1 MEQIVVYAS
10 SPSPCDLASDYTM
23 AARTLPRVLACM
35 LIEAARGLT
44 KLARAGSPPPARR
57 APATPHVFLPRGHC
71 AACTRPR
78 PPSASCKV
86 AGPLALLQALE
97 ESTPVALL
105 L

>member
-23 AARTLPRVLACM
+23 AARTLPRVLACSSKCGAW
-35 LIEAARGLT
+35 IDEIG
-44 KLARAGSPPPARR
+44 GPDPPRR

-86 AGPLALLQALE
+86 AGPLALLHALE
-97 ESTPVALL
+97 ESNPVALL